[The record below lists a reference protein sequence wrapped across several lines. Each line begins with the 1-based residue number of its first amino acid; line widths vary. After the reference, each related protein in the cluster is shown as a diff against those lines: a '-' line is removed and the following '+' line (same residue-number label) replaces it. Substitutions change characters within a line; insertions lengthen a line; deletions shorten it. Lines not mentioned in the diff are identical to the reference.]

1 MTQGLKSLR
10 VLWAAGIVVA
20 VIGVALT
27 VHNLTAIRD
36 VSSRFRKRA
45 ADRAEL
51 QAIRES
57 VERQDRLVAVFAAM
71 PAGSLDFPAL
81 TRKCFGKAVTTRE
94 LEPASAVPGWTAR
107 RVGLAADDVAGD
119 DMGRFLAELS
129 SAKPPWGA
137 TELVLRASGKSGRLS
152 RAELTLVSVE
162 RSAPR

>member
-1 MTQGLKSLR
+1 M
-10 VLWAAGIVVA
+10 
-20 VIGVALT
+20 
-27 VHNLTAIRD
+27 
-36 VSSRFRKRA
+36 
-45 ADRAEL
+45 
-51 QAIRES
+51 
-57 VERQDRLVAVFAAM
+57 
-71 PAGSLDFPAL
+71 
-81 TRKCFGKAVTTRE
+81 TTRE